1 MRVLAID
8 LGSKRIGTAV
18 CDELGISVRPLETI
32 RRTTRERDFTRI
44 KEIVEEQQAEAVVVG
59 LPLRMDGAQ
68 GDAART
74 ALRFADTLRKK
85 LGVQVVTQDERLTSY
100 EAESIMAELGFD
112 RKRRRERSDEFAAM
126 IILRDYLAAS
136 AASRE

>member
-1 MRVLAID
+1 
-8 LGSKRIGTAV
+8 
-18 CDELGISVRPLETI
+18 LGISVRPLETI

-44 KEIVEEQQAEAVVVG
+44 KEIIEEQQAKAVVVG

>member
-32 RRTTRERDFTRI
+32 RRTTRERDLIRI
-44 KEIVEEQQAEAVVVG
+44 KEIVEEQQAEAVVIG
-59 LPLRMDGAQ
+59 LPLRLDGAV

-85 LGVQVVTQDERLTSY
+85 LGMQVVTQDERLTSY
-100 EAESIMAELGFD
+100 EAESMMAELGFD

-136 AASRE
+136 ATSRE